1 MRQRLVV
8 ATTNAGK
15 LREIRELLGNIAI
28 DLVALNELPIV
39 PPPDEDGETFEANAR
54 LKAIYYARLTPEL
67 TVAED
72 AGLVIDALDGTPG
85 IHSARYLGEAATY
98 QERFTEIYRQLAR
111 RPDAG
116 RGARFV
122 CALAVAH
129 GDRILFETTQ
139 TVEGEIAGEP
149 AGTDGFGYDPI
160 FFYPPYGRTLAEV
173 TRQEKLA
180 VAHRGKAF
188 RALANWLVTHR
199 IGGDGG

>member
-72 AGLVIDALDGTPG
+72 AGLVIDALDGKEIP
-85 IHSARYLGEAATY
+85 EAA
-98 QERFTEIYRQLAR
+98 EMIAESGWGLR
-111 RPDAG
+111 RATL
-116 RGARFV
+116 R
-122 CALAVAH
+122 
-129 GDRILFETTQ
+129 LF
-139 TVEGEIAGEP
+139 
-149 AGTDGFGYDPI
+149 
-160 FFYPPYGRTLAEV
+160 RRL
-173 TRQEKLA
+173 R
-180 VAHRGKAF
+180 
-188 RALANWLVTHR
+188 
-199 IGGDGG
+199 